1 MRRSCCLLYQL
12 ATIEDT
18 CGNFQTSVAISSD
31 SARNWQVLRR
41 GREIT
46 WIRKDSIQRRDNREL
61 PCISVSSKTLIS
73 IPQGSQKFKTGSLSR
88 LTGACKAQTVAPCY
102 SQSSGTG
109 HPQSGASAVAVRAW
123 GFPRPYQYAESFS
136 SVFRRR
142 FATLNDTGF
151 RV

>member
-109 HPQSGASAVAVRAW
+109 HPQSGVRENC
-123 GFPRPYQYAESFS
+123 RSLILIVRS
-136 SVFRRR
+136 SGCSSLSWAFR
-142 FATLNDTGF
+142 F
-151 RV
+151 RKKAKRGGPC